1 MKNVRTMIMSA
12 VLVAAAAASGHAQAN
27 STATQDI
34 TIDIQAINRIAVDG
48 GAQTVTF
55 GASSVVTP
63 GQSPDDQT
71 ISTTWAVTT
80 NQPNTKV
87 TAGIATAITGGVTL
101 KVNMAGPTG
110 ASGGTDVALT
120 DGADH
125 DVVTGINKQAQSGM
139 ALTYKVSAPVSA
151 GVTSITRTVTYTV
164 VGGV

>member
-1 MKNVRTMIMSA
+1 
-12 VLVAAAAASGHAQAN
+12 
-27 STATQDI
+27 
-34 TIDIQAINRIAVDG
+34 
-48 GAQTVTF
+48 VTF